1 MIIFRRLIINRRKNI
16 SFSNY
21 IHAKKNLCKNYLDT
35 NTNTEDDPITDTN
48 GDYGAIYLAGSMNGW
63 SGTSLPFTYNGDGE
77 YTITFTPASVNN
89 NSIDFKIYDGKDWKT
104 IDWTIDLANNELI
117 MEKGGNCTLSGVTT
131 SSSIT
136 ITINTITKVVNIVI
150 E

>member
-1 MIIFRRLIINRRKNI
+1 
-16 SFSNY
+16 
-21 IHAKKNLCKNYLDT
+21 
-35 NTNTEDDPITDTN
+35 
-48 GDYGAIYLAGSMNGW
+48 MNGW

-89 NSIDFKIYDGKDWKT
+89 NSIDFKIYEGKDWKT

-117 MEKGGNCTLSGVTT
+117 MEKGGNCTLRGVTT

-136 ITINTITKVVNIVI
+136 ITINTITKVANIVI